1 MKEKVVSDNRQFFVG
16 FFLLMILMIVLLVI
30 YSKADSFIVLNPY
43 HSKALNYFFI
53 VYTNVG
59 DGLFSIAIAVIFL
72 FYKRFLIGI
81 EIIVAFLL
89 SGAIV
94 QLLKYFFPMA
104 RPSVFL
110 ANAHCNHF
118 IENVTLTGHA
128 SFPSGHAA
136 SAFALATLLSLFDK
150 NKNRSWLYLFLVA
163 LVGYSRIYL
172 GQHFLQDVFWG
183 SVDGFVC
190 GLIVYFVIKK
200 NISRRGAKNTEKRS

>member
-1 MKEKVVSDNRQFFVG
+1 MKENVVSNNRQFFSG
-16 FFLLMILMIVLLVI
+16 FFLLIMVMIVLLVI
-30 YSKADSFIVLNPY
+30 YSKADSFIMINAY
-43 HSKALNYFFI
+43 HSKALDYFFI

-59 DGLFSIAIAVIFL
+59 DGLFSIAMAVILF
-72 FYKRFLIGI
+72 FYKRFLIGV
-81 EIIVAFLL
+81 EIIIAFLL

-110 ANAHCNHF
+110 ANAHYNYF

-136 SAFALATLLSLFDK
+136 SAFALATILSLSDR
-150 NKNRSWLYLFLVA
+150 NKNRSYLYLLLAA

-190 GLIVYFVIKK
+190 GLICFKVIEKYFSQRRNGATKK
-200 NISRRGAKNTEKRS
+200 S